1 MSRKEKK
8 EKIKKTKLKKI
19 LIIVGIVIGIIIT
32 LVGGGYL
39 YIRNKI
45 YSDDNIPKGSNVDFK
60 EVNGITNILLI
71 GTDARSLD
79 EPARSD
85 SIMILTIDNNIKKI
99 KLTSIMRDTFVDIP
113 GHGENKINAALSI
126 GGVPLLIDTINQNF
140 SMNLD
145 KYLMVNF
152 WGFESIIDIL
162 GGIEVDIK
170 DYEIDQL
177 NKYIGEQHD
186 AKEKSPKIVH
196 PGVQLLD
203 GQQALSYARIRKTGN
218 GDYERTD
225 RQRRVLSI
233 IAEKFKDVSPLKYP
247 SFMTEMLPHIK
258 TNIEPFALLNY
269 AYTASKFPSLD
280 FEQLRLPLEDL
291 SKSSPSYKSFGW
303 VLLIDKEQ
311 NGKVLNDFIYK
322 DIKPSSEN
330 YSIQEWKD
338 KLNTEYYGH
347 NFDSNSGGA
356 NQVNSPYEPMDE
368 YNSYGSST
376 GTGSTGGSTGGSHT
390 GTGNTGGSTGGSHN
404 GTGSTGGSTG
414 GNHNGTGNTGG
425 STGGNHNGT
434 GNAGGS
440 SGGNQNGTGNTGGS
454 SGGSQNGTGN
464 TGGSSGGSQ
473 NGSGSNEGSTGGS
486 QNGTGNTGGSS
497 GGNQNGSESTGGSTG
512 GSQNGSGGSSNEN
525 NSGTSAKPS
534 SGNSQN
540 QEHLNAA

>member
-1 MSRKEKK
+1 M
-8 EKIKKTKLKKI
+8 
-19 LIIVGIVIGIIIT
+19 
-32 LVGGGYL
+32 GGGYL

-338 KLNTEYYGH
+338 KINTEYYGH
-347 NFDSNSGGA
+347 NFDSNSGGV

-368 YNSYGSST
+368 YNSYGSHT

-390 GTGNTGGSTGGSHN
+390 GTGSN
-404 GTGSTGGSTG
+404 GGSTG
-414 GNHNGTGNTGG
+414 GNHAGTGNTGGSSGGNHTGTGNNGGSTGGSQNGTGNTGG
-425 STGGNHNGT
+425 S
-434 GNAGGS
+434 
-440 SGGNQNGTGNTGGS
+440 S

-464 TGGSSGGSQ
+464 TGGSTGGSQNGTGNTEGSTGGSQNGTGNSGGATGGNQNGTGNTGGSTGGSQ
-473 NGSGSNEGSTGGS
+473 NGSGSTEGSTGGS

>member
-45 YSDDNIPKGSNVDFK
+45 YSNDNIPKGSNVDFK

-186 AKEKSPKIVH
+186 SKEKSPKIVH

-311 NGKVLNDFIYK
+311 NSKVLNDFIYK

-338 KLNTEYYGH
+338 KINTEYYGH

-376 GTGSTGGSTGGSHT
+376 G
-390 GTGNTGGSTGGSHN
+390 GSTGGSHN
-404 GTGSTGGSTG
+404 GTGSTGGSTEG
-414 GNHNGTGNTGG
+414 SHNGTGNTGG
-425 STGGNHNGT
+425 STGGSHTGT
-434 GNAGGS
+434 GNTGESSGGSHAGTGSNGGSTGGNHTGTENTGGS
-440 SGGNQNGTGNTGGS
+440 SGGNHTGTGNNGGSTGGSQNGTGNTGGS

-464 TGGSSGGSQ
+464 TGGS
-473 NGSGSNEGSTGGS
+473 TGGS

-497 GGNQNGSESTGGSTG
+497 GG
-512 GSQNGSGGSSNEN
+512 SQNGTGGSSNEN

>member
-45 YSDDNIPKGSNVDFK
+45 YSNDNIPKGSNVDFK

-338 KLNTEYYGH
+338 KINTEYYGH

-376 GTGSTGGSTGGSHT
+376 G
-390 GTGNTGGSTGGSHN
+390 GSTGGSHN
-404 GTGSTGGSTG
+404 GTGSTGGSTEG
-414 GNHNGTGNTGG
+414 SHNGTGNTGG
-425 STGGNHNGT
+425 STGGSHTGSGNTGESSGGSHAGT
-434 GNAGGS
+434 GSNGGSTGGNHTGTENTGGS
-440 SGGNQNGTGNTGGS
+440 SGGNHTGTGNNGGSTGGSQNGTGNTGGS

-464 TGGSSGGSQ
+464 TGGS
-473 NGSGSNEGSTGGS
+473 TGGS

-497 GGNQNGSESTGGSTG
+497 GG
-512 GSQNGSGGSSNEN
+512 SQNGTGGSSNEN